1 MPHTVCK
8 LSLAAAFTLC
18 MSVTPH
24 FIASSHAAETIKI
37 KRIEVP
43 LEQLEDEQSE
53 NRLAQSS
60 EAEAETENEGLG
72 VPTDELPETQPD
84 GSLTAQPD
92 YSEKPDDKT
101 TEGPLPEIQR
111 DFSKLPEPVKRMR
124 SLILEAARKGEIEKL
139 RSLIGSGETAT
150 NLSLGELEGDPIDHL
165 KSLSGDNDGLEI
177 LGILIEILEMG
188 YVHLDAGTDDE
199 MYVWP
204 YFFSWPIK
212 SLSAEQKVEMYTV
225 LTAGDVEDSV
235 NFGGY
240 IFYRAGI
247 KPDGSWNFFVSGD

>member
-1 MPHTVCK
+1 MTRTKYMCSSVAV
-8 LSLAAAFTLC
+8 LLLATASLGSSFT
-18 MSVTPH
+18 T
-24 FIASSHAAETIKI
+24 SHAAETVKTE
-37 KRIEVP
+37 RIEVP
-43 LEQLEDEQSE
+43 VEDD
-53 NRLAQSS
+53 
-60 EAEAETENEGLG
+60 EAENGVEEQAQTTETGTETTDEGLG
-72 VPTDELPETQPD
+72 IPTDELPETKAD
-84 GSLTAQPD
+84 GSLKA
-92 YSEKPDDKT
+92 KPDFSQNADSKDA
-101 TEGPLPEIQR
+101 EDPLPEIQR

-139 RSLIGSGETAT
+139 RDLMGTGETAT
-150 NLSLGELEGDPIDHL
+150 NLALGELEGDPIDHL
-165 KSLSGDNDGLEI
+165 KSLSGDDEGLEI

-199 MYVWP
+199 LYVWP

-212 SLSAEQKVEMYTV
+212 SLSPAQKVEMYTV

>member
-1 MPHTVCK
+1 MNCK
-8 LSLAAAFTLC
+8 FCKISSIVYLLLSATAFATN
-18 MSVTPH
+18 SP
-24 FIASSHAAETIKI
+24 SSYAAETKQLNVSEENNEAENG
-37 KRIEVP
+37 IEDQI
-43 LEQLEDEQSE
+43 ETSQSE
-53 NRLAQSS
+53 
-60 EAEAETENEGLG
+60 TNEEGFG
-72 VPTDELPETQPD
+72 IPTDELPETQPD

-92 YSEKPDDKT
+92 YSSSINAKEP
-101 TEGPLPEIQR
+101 EGPLPEIQR
-111 DFSKLPEPVKRMR
+111 DFTKLPASVQRMR
-124 SLILEAARKGEIEKL
+124 TLILETARKGDIQKL
-139 RSLIGSGETAT
+139 RGLIGTGETAT
-150 NLSLGELEGDPIDHL
+150 NFALGELEGDPIDHL
-165 KSLSGDNDGLEI
+165 KSLSGDDEGLEI

-212 SLSAEQKVEMYTV
+212 TLSAEQKVEMYTV

>member
-1 MPHTVCK
+1 MALTVCK
-8 LSLAAAFTLC
+8 LSLAAALALGMGAIPAF
-18 MSVTPH
+18 VTP
-24 FIASSHAAETIKI
+24 SHSAETVKT

-43 LEQLEDEQSE
+43 LDTSESEHSED
-53 NRLAQSS
+53 RLAQSNDT
-60 EAEAETENEGLG
+60 ETENEGLG
-72 VPTDELPETQPD
+72 VPTDELPDTKPD
-84 GSLTAQPD
+84 GSLAAQPD
-92 YSEKPDDKT
+92 YSQKSEDKAA
-101 TEGPLPEIQR
+101 EGALPEIQR
-111 DFSKLPEPVKRMR
+111 DFSKLPKPVLRMR
-124 SLILEAARKGEIEKL
+124 KLILEAARQGEIEKL

-165 KSLSGDNDGLEI
+165 KSLSGDNEGLEI

-199 MYVWP
+199 LYVWP
-204 YFFSWPIK
+204 YFFSWPIN
-212 SLSAEQKVEMYTV
+212 SLTAEQKVEMYTV

-247 KPDGSWNFFVSGD
+247 KPDGSWKFFVSGD